1 MPWTL
6 PETPPYEEPLVGDER
21 GMLDGFLELRRQTFL
36 RICRGLTGAQ
46 LALQAASPSALSLLG
61 LARHL
66 TDVERTWFRR
76 RFGAQ
81 DVPPLYARPELP
93 DAAFVELDPAQ
104 AEAAF
109 AALADEWERCRAV
122 VAGAE
127 LDATFV
133 SPRWG
138 VMSLR
143 WVYLHMLSE
152 YAMHTGHAQLL
163 RERIDGVTGF

>member
-1 MPWTL
+1 MSWTV
-6 PETPPYEEPLVGDER
+6 PDTPPYDEPLVGDER
-21 GMLDGFLELRRQTFL
+21 VMLDGFLELRRVTFL

-46 LALQAASPSALSLLG
+46 LGAQAAPPSTLSLLG

-76 RFGAQ
+76 RFGGEHIE
-81 DVPPLYARPELP
+81 PLYSPPESS
-93 DAAFVELDPAQ
+93 DAVLVELDPAQ
-104 AEAAF
+104 CEAVF
-109 AALADEWERCRAV
+109 AALTDEWAHCRAIV
-122 VAGAE
+122 GGAP

-138 VMSLR
+138 TMSLR

-152 YAMHTGHAQLL
+152 YATHTGHAQLL